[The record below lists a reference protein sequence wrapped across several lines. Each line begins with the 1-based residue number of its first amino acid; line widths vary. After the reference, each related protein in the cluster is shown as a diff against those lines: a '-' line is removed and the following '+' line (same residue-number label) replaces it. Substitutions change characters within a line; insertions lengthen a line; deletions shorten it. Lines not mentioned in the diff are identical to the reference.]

1 MKEEAMKN
9 KLLFIPLATFSLHIR
24 QHLQILLVS
33 LTMIALVAGSASAV
47 VTLNFSELPNEGGIH
62 LTGTESSGAPID
74 VTLLGS
80 ETFRVSAP
88 ACTAIPGCNPNFT
101 TGQIGTE
108 TEFLVNILESPG
120 GPLSDQIHVHRIAS
134 AAGSQVIDFLSD
146 DGTPFDTAGPGAIVT
161 TLVETGSLQS
171 GLAYT
176 SAGGTPVNI
185 SFISE
190 VSEAPEPAT
199 LPLLAIGIGAVLA
212 LSRR

>member
-1 MKEEAMKN
+1 
-9 KLLFIPLATFSLHIR
+9 L
-24 QHLQILLVS
+24 
-33 LTMIALVAGSASAV
+33 IALAARSVSADV
-47 VTLNFSELPNEGGIH
+47 VLNFLELPNEGGIH
-62 LTGTESSGAPID
+62 LTGTDSGGNAIN

-88 ACTAIPGCNPNFT
+88 ACTMIPGCNPNFT
-101 TGQIGTE
+101 TNQIGTQ

-120 GPLSDQIHVHRIAS
+120 GPLSDQIHVHRLSS
-134 AAGSQVIDFLSD
+134 ADGSQVIDFISD
-146 DGTPFDTAGPGAIVT
+146 DETPFDTVGPGAIVT

-212 LSRR
+212 LSRRKSW